1 MVLTGVMRGTDG
13 VDCPFCA
20 VEDFALSQV
29 YLDTDHCIFASN
41 GFEEPDVLP
50 GAGIII
56 PKAHRES
63 PFELTEGEWA
73 DTHVLLHK
81 AKAVID
87 ERLRPDGY
95 NLIWN
100 VGSDGGQ
107 EVAHVHL
114 HVIPRFHDE
123 PLAGRGARSH
133 LKDPMNRRPDPL
145 APGLGRAASPDRA
158 TPPE

>member
-1 MVLTGVMRGTDG
+1 VWLTAAMRGTGG
-13 VDCPFCA
+13 VDCPFC
-20 VEDFALSQV
+20 D
-29 YLDTDHCIFASN
+29 LDGFRESDLFIEADHCIFASN
-41 GFEEPDVLP
+41 GFEAPEVLP
-50 GAGIII
+50 GSGIVV

-63 PFELTEGEWA
+63 PFELTGDEWS
-73 DTHVLLHK
+73 DTHSLLRA
-81 AKAVID
+81 AKAIID
-87 ERLRPDGY
+87 ERFRPDGY

-133 LKDPMNRRPDPL
+133 LKAQANRRPDPS
-145 APGLGRAASPDRA
+145 APGLGRA
-158 TPPE
+158 